1 MLNVSDQE
9 IQFFKNDVNNYNTI
23 EQEIKEIKKKLAP
36 LQEKLRDLTKRKEEK
51 QKEVLY
57 FMQHNDLD
65 VCNTDDASYEV
76 KNSKTTKQVSKADAY
91 EKLLKFFELEKY
103 SEIKDLEPEGK
114 ARFIHNYIYIDGRE
128 VSNKV
133 SLKSK

>member
-9 IQFFKNDVNNYNTI
+9 IQFFKNDVNNYNNI
-23 EQEIKEIKKKLAP
+23 ELEIKELKKKLAP
-36 LQEKLRDLTKRKEEK
+36 LQEKLRELNKKKEEK

-57 FMQHNDLD
+57 FMQNNELD

-76 KNSKTTKQVSKADAY
+76 KTTKNTKQVSKADAY
-91 EKLLKFFELEKY
+91 EKLLKFFENEKY
-103 SEIKDLEPEGK
+103 SEIKDLDSEGK
-114 ARFIHNYIYIDGRE
+114 ARFIHNYIYVEGRD

>member
-9 IQFFKNDVNNYNTI
+9 IQFFKNDVNNYNEI
-23 EQEIKEIKKKLAP
+23 EMEIKEIKKKLAP
-36 LQEKLRDLTKRKEEK
+36 LQEKLRELNKKKEEK

-57 FMQHNDLD
+57 FMQSNELD

-76 KNSKTTKQVSKADAY
+76 KTTKNTKQVSKADAY
-91 EKLLKFFELEKY
+91 EKLLNFFEAEKY
-103 SEIKDLEPEGK
+103 SEIKDLDPEGK
-114 ARFIHNYIYIDGRE
+114 ARFIHNYIYIEGRE

>member
-9 IQFFKNDVNNYNTI
+9 IQFFKNDVNNYNEI
-23 EQEIKEIKKKLAP
+23 EIEIKEIKKKIAP
-36 LQEKLRDLTKRKEEK
+36 LQEKLRELNKKKEEK

-57 FMQHNDLD
+57 FMQTNELD

-76 KNSKTTKQVSKADAY
+76 KTTKNTKQVSKADAY
-91 EKLLKFFELEKY
+91 EKLLKFFEAEKY
-103 SEIKDLEPEGK
+103 SEIKDLDPEGK
-114 ARFIHNYIYIDGRE
+114 ARFLHNYIYVEGRE

>member
-9 IQFFKNDVNNYNTI
+9 IQFFKNDVNNYNEI
-23 EQEIKEIKKKLAP
+23 EIEIKDIKKKLLP
-36 LQEKLRDLTKRKEEK
+36 LQEKLRELTKRKEEK
-51 QKEVLY
+51 HKEVLY
-57 FMQHNDLD
+57 FMQNNELD

-76 KNSKTTKQVSKADAY
+76 KTTKNTKQVSKADAY
-91 EKLLKFFELEKY
+91 ERLLKFFEAEKY
-103 SEIKDLEPEGK
+103 SEIKDLDPEGK
-114 ARFIHNYIYIDGRE
+114 ARFIHNYIYVEGRE

>member
-9 IQFFKNDVNNYNTI
+9 IEFFKNDVNNYNNI
-23 EQEIKEIKKKLAP
+23 EQEIKDVKKKLAP
-36 LQEKLRDLTKRKEEK
+36 LQEKLRELTKRKEEK

-57 FMQHNDLD
+57 FMQNNELD

-76 KNSKTTKQVSKADAY
+76 KTTKNTKQVSKADAY
-91 EKLLKFFELEKY
+91 EKLLKFFESEKY
-103 SEIKDLEPEGK
+103 SEIKDLDPEGK
-114 ARFIHNYIYIDGRE
+114 ARFIHNYVYVEGRE

>member
-9 IQFFKNDVNNYNTI
+9 IQFFKNDVNNYNEI
-23 EQEIKEIKKKLAP
+23 ELEIKEIKKKLTP
-36 LQEKLRDLTKRKEEK
+36 LQEKLRELNKRKEEK

-57 FMQHNDLD
+57 FMQNNELD

-76 KNSKTTKQVSKADAY
+76 KTSKSTKQVSKADAY
-91 EKLLKFFELEKY
+91 ERLLKFFETEKY
-103 SEIKDLEPEGK
+103 SEIKDSGAEEK
-114 ARFIHNYIYIDGRE
+114 ARFIHNYIYVDGRE
-128 VSNKV
+128 VTNKV

>member
-9 IQFFKNDVNNYNTI
+9 IQFFKNDVNNYNEI
-23 EQEIKEIKKKLAP
+23 EMEIKEIKKKLAP
-36 LQEKLRDLTKRKEEK
+36 LQEKLRELNKKKEEK

-57 FMQHNDLD
+57 FMQSNELD

-76 KNSKTTKQVSKADAY
+76 KTTKNTKQVSKADAY
-91 EKLLKFFELEKY
+91 EKLLKFFEAEKY
-103 SEIKDLEPEGK
+103 SEIKDLDPEGK
-114 ARFIHNYIYIDGRE
+114 ARFIHNYIYVEGRE
-128 VSNKV
+128 VSSKV

>member
-9 IQFFKNDVNNYNTI
+9 IQFFKNDVNNYNEI
-23 EQEIKEIKKKLAP
+23 ELEIKEIKKKLLP
-36 LQEKLRDLTKRKEEK
+36 LQEKLKELNKRKEEK

-57 FMQHNDLD
+57 FMQNNELD

-76 KNSKTTKQVSKADAY
+76 KTTKNTKQVSKADAY
-91 EKLLKFFELEKY
+91 ERLLKFFENEKY
-103 SEIKDLEPEGK
+103 IEFKELNAEEK
-114 ARFIHNYIYIDGRE
+114 ARYLHNYIYSEGRE
-128 VSNKV
+128 VTNKV